1 MSRLCLKPRPYRENN
16 VQSGALCGGKMTVDA
31 QNCAVQ
37 HAWLLKK
44 MVPPATMATV
54 YLALER
60 LPCSFAGRYEILRSG
75 PTQPDLLNE
84 PRKESASRYG
94 RVPYHPN

>member
-16 VQSGALCGGKMTVDA
+16 VQSGALCGGKMAVDT

-54 YLALER
+54 
-60 LPCSFAGRYEILRSG
+60 
-75 PTQPDLLNE
+75 
-84 PRKESASRYG
+84 PRARAPPLQLC
-94 RVPYHPN
+94 RQV